1 MSFEFGM
8 KGYSFGMLALICI
21 GVNILLSLISSYVFD
36 LTWLSSLVGIAG
48 LVFAILA
55 FINGKKEL
63 VADPTNKKAKTGK
76 TIGFV
81 QMASFSS
88 FSSPVHKSPV
98 GLLASVIF
106 PCCRQ

>member
-81 QMASFSS
+81 LIIINIVVAVLSIIALI
-88 FSSPVHKSPV
+88 V
-98 GLLASVIF
+98 GIGILSTML
-106 PCCRQ
+106 